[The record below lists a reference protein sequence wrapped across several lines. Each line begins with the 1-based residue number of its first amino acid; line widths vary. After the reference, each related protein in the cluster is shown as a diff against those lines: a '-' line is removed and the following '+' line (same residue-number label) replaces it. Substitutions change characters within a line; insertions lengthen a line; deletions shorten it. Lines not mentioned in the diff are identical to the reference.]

1 MVARIL
7 IVEDDNRL
15 ADALAKGL
23 AESGFLP
30 TRAPDAETALTL
42 LRSQPFDLVIAD
54 IMLPKM
60 NGIDLCK
67 TIKAQQ
73 PTLPVVML
81 TALGETD
88 DKLQG
93 FDAGADD
100 YLAKPFDFRELL
112 ARINAR
118 LKARQTPAQTS
129 DVLAYADLTMNLRT
143 KVVQRQGKEIP
154 LTAKEFAL
162 LEFFLRNPERV
173 LSRED
178 IAKTVWNTHFDTGT
192 NFIDVY
198 INYLRKKIDKPFAT
212 KLIHTKM
219 GMGFYLKAE

>member
-1 MVARIL
+1 MNARIL
-7 IVEDDNRL
+7 IVEDDERL
-15 ADALAKGL
+15 ASVLEKGL
-23 AESGFLP
+23 SEAGFL
-30 TRAPDAETALTL
+30 TSRAPDAESAFE
-42 LRSQPFDLVIAD
+42 RFAAEAFDLVLTD

-60 NGIDLCK
+60 NGIELCK
-67 TIKAQQ
+67 KLKAQK
-73 PTLPVVML
+73 PSLPVIML

-118 LKARQTPAQTS
+118 LKARPTQAETNET
-129 DVLAYADLTMNLRT
+129 LAYADLAMNLRT
-143 KVVQRQGKEIP
+143 KVVKRQGKEIP

-173 LSRED
+173 LSREE
-178 IAKTVWNTHFDTGT
+178 ISKTVWNTHFDTGT

-198 INYLRKKIDKPFAT
+198 INYLRKKIDKPFPT
-212 KLIHTKM
+212 KLIHTKT

>member
-1 MVARIL
+1 MTARVL

-23 AESGFLP
+23 SESGFLP
-30 TRAPDAETALTL
+30 TRAPDAETALTMW
-42 LRSQPFDLVIAD
+42 RSQPFDLVIAD

-118 LKARQTPAQTS
+118 LKARQTSPQTS

-143 KVVQRQGKEIP
+143 KQVQRQGNEIA

-198 INYLRKKIDKPFAT
+198 INYLRKKIDKPFST